1 MLGDAQ
7 AAAPRSLQMVVAW
20 GKWARLWKVLW
31 TVWEADLARLVRA
44 LDLCSSY
51 VRVSFVD
58 RHILHLDIDAF
69 LASVEQL
76 RDPAVLGKP
85 VAVGT
90 GVVASRSYEAKR
102 LGVETAMPLHEAV
115 RRCPELIVREGD
127 SRLVERY
134 RQKVA
139 EVIRRFSPV
148 VEICSLDDFYADLTG
163 VPLMVEQVL
172 QDPSC
177 VVSERSLTGLCR
189 ELRKQVRKETGLSIA
204 QGLGSTRTVARLA
217 TTKAKPGG
225 ICEVPHGCERD
236 FLADFSI
243 DLVPGIGPKSQQLLR
258 KVGIESVRQL
268 WTVDRELLRQSF
280 GVRGDDIWLRCRG
293 LDDAPVKETPTL
305 RSISRET
312 SFEPRTDVASQQRSF
327 LRGMLAYLLDRATT
341 ELRQQRL
348 LARTVQV
355 RLRHVDGVHGE
366 RSRSIREATD
376 RTDLCMEMAG
386 ALLDELLT
394 RRVLVR
400 LVGVTLT
407 SLEPHGTRQGQ
418 LFGEED
424 TSRQKLFA
432 AVDAVRKR
440 HGFGAL
446 VIGAASD
453 LLGQVP
459 HGPHGFRLRTPSLT
473 K

>member
-1 MLGDAQ
+1 VECVLALVLGAYRPGMD
-7 AAAPRSLQMVVAW
+7 S
-20 GKWARLWKVLW
+20 
-31 TVWEADLARLVRA
+31 
-44 LDLCSSY
+44 CSHF
-51 VRVSFVD
+51 VRVLFVD
-58 RHILHLDIDAF
+58 RHILHVDIDAF

-85 VAVGT
+85 IAVGT
-90 GVVASRSYEAKR
+90 GVVASRSYEAKV
-102 LGVETAMPLHEAV
+102 LGVEAAMPLHEAV
-115 RRCPELIVREGD
+115 RRCPQLIVREGD
-127 SRLVERY
+127 ARLAERY

-148 VEICSLDDFYADLTG
+148 VEVCSLDDFYADLTG
-163 VPLMVEQVL
+163 VPLVVEQVL
-172 QDPSC
+172 DDPTGLA
-177 VVSERSLTGLCR
+177 SERSLAGLCR
-189 ELRKQVRKETGLSIA
+189 GLRQQVREETGLSIA
-204 QGLGSTRTVARLA
+204 QGVGSTRTVARLA

-225 ICEVPHGCERD
+225 ICEVPHGHERD

-243 DLVPGIGPKSQQLLR
+243 DRVPGIGPKSQQLLR

-268 WTVDRELLRQSF
+268 WAVDRELLRQSF
-280 GVRGDDIWLRCRG
+280 GARGDDIWLRCRG
-293 LDDAPVKETPTL
+293 LDDAPVKSTPTL
-305 RSISRET
+305 RSITRET
-312 SFEPRTDVASQQRSF
+312 SFEPRADAGTQERTF

-341 ELRQQRL
+341 ELRRQHY
-348 LARTVQV
+348 LARTVKV
-355 RLRHVDGVHGE
+355 RLRHTDGVTAE
-366 RSRSIREATD
+366 RSRSIREPTD

-386 ALLDELLT
+386 ALLDELLM

-407 SLEPHGTRQGQ
+407 SLESPGNRQGQ
-418 LFGEED
+418 LFAAED
-424 TSRQKLFA
+424 SSRQRLFA
-432 AVDAVRKR
+432 AVDAVRRR

-446 VIGAASD
+446 VVGAASD

>member
-1 MLGDAQ
+1 ML
-7 AAAPRSLQMVVAW
+7 R
-20 GKWARLWKVLW
+20 R
-31 TVWEADLARLVRA
+31 
-44 LDLCSSY
+44 
-51 VRVSFVD
+51 
-58 RHILHLDIDAF
+58 ILHVDIDAF

-90 GVVASRSYEAKR
+90 GVVASSSYEAKR
-102 LGVETAMPLHEAV
+102 RGVATAMPLHEAL

-134 RQKVA
+134 RGKVA
-139 EVIRRFSPV
+139 EVIQQFSPV
-148 VEICSLDDFYADLTG
+148 VEVCSLDDFYADLTG
-163 VPLMVEQVL
+163 VPL
-172 QDPSC
+172 
-177 VVSERSLTGLCR
+177 VVDHTLDAPIGSAPEHSLAGLCR
-189 ELRKQVRKETGLSIA
+189 ELRRQVRRETGLSIA
-204 QGLGSTRTVARLA
+204 QGVGSTRTVARLA

-225 ICEVPHGCERD
+225 ICQVQQGRERD
-236 FLADFSI
+236 FLASFPI
-243 DLVPGIGPKSQQLLR
+243 ERLPGIGPKSQELLR

-280 GVRGDDIWLRCRG
+280 GARGDDIWLRCRG
-293 LDDAPVKETPTL
+293 LDDAPVKETSAV

-312 SFEPRTDVASQQRSF
+312 SFEPRHDAGSQHRLF

-348 LARTVQV
+348 LTRTLRVK
-355 RLRHVDGVHGE
+355 LRHVDGVCVE
-366 RSRSIREATD
+366 RSRSIRETTD
-376 RTDLCMEMAG
+376 RTDVCMDVAG
-386 ALLDELLT
+386 ALLDELLS

-407 SLEPHGTRQGQ
+407 SLRPQGVKQGQ
-418 LFGEED
+418 LFAAQD
-424 TSRQKLFA
+424 TASKKLFE

-446 VIGAASD
+446 VVGAASE
-453 LLGQVP
+453 LLGQLP
-459 HGPHGFRLRTPSLT
+459 HGPDGFQLRTPSLT